1 VSHALEPAE
10 LKRFWL
16 CSEFSAEDREALF
29 DLLEFSSIPKGRS
42 IYRET
47 GEGDGLVMVV
57 SGSVSLES
65 SRGEKLGTLYENSV
79 LGVTSV
85 LSTSRRAATAK
96 AETACEVLTL
106 ARGAYRRLLEDHP
119 RAGCRLTEAI
129 AAHLAGLLREGLDQL
144 MPPAG

>member
-1 VSHALEPAE
+1 VSRAIEPAE

-16 CSEFSAEDREALF
+16 CSEFSKEDREALF

-47 GEGDGLVMVV
+47 GEAEGLVMIV
-57 SGSVSLES
+57 SGSVTLSS
-65 SRGEKLGTLYENSV
+65 SRGQKFGTLPANTV

-96 AETACEVLTL
+96 AETDCEVLL
-106 ARGAYRRLLEDHP
+106 LPRGAYRRLLEDHP

-129 AAHLAGLLREGLDQL
+129 AAHLAALLREGLDQL
-144 MPPAG
+144 MPPT